1 MLILITG
8 SRNLDLKFK
17 PEVYKILNQAL
28 LDHLSFQIID
38 GGALGPDSWANE
50 WAKDNQVETKIILPE
65 YKKFGKKAPLIR
77 DEQMVKL
84 CDEVIAFWDGES
96 HGTKY
101 TISLAKKLNLPIYTY
116 FANIGEIK

>member
-50 WAKDNQVETKIILPE
+50 WAKDKLV
-65 YKKFGKKAPLIR
+65 KK
-77 DEQMVKL
+77 
-84 CDEVIAFWDGES
+84 
-96 HGTKY
+96 
-101 TISLAKKLNLPIYTY
+101 Y
-116 FANIGEIK
+116 FLK